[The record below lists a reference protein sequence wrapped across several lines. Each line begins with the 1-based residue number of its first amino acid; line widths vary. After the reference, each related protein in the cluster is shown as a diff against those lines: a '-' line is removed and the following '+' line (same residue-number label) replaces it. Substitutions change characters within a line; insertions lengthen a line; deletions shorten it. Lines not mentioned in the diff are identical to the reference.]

1 MKEKL
6 TFTDEQTLREFVTSR
21 FSLQEMLKRIRQA
34 KMKGYSNLQTIT
46 GSYIKKL
53 VRYIHIHK
61 PILFYLWFLIPLP
74 ISSRFKDKWTKMI
87 INLS

>member
-46 GSYIKKL
+46 GSYIKK
-53 VRYIHIHK
+53 
-61 PILFYLWFLIPLP
+61 
-74 ISSRFKDKWTKMI
+74 
-87 INLS
+87 